1 MVAPP
6 AMHASAS
13 TRVRLCP
20 WVSRSH
26 LGKFLDRASRGVS
39 ARRASVPASFSAPF
53 RTATLPRR
61 TLSPLLAR
69 ARRPTPA
76 PLRASADAP
85 PDSEDASLS
94 RTPLDPGAVRS
105 PRPGD
110 RVSGDGS
117 RDWGVLVLLAAAAI
131 FVCYADRSNISTAII
146 PMAHQFGWDKIR
158 EGGVL
163 SAFFYGYALTQ
174 LLGGRL
180 ADRVGGKPVLLFGVL
195 AWSLATFVTPE
206 AAAAGVAPLLIARV
220 TLGAGEGVA
229 FPAVHALIA
238 RHVPKE
244 RQTTAVAAVTAAS
257 YAGAAFAFG
266 VTPSIVVNGGWE
278 AAFYT
283 FGAAAVVWV
292 PLWVPARFAV
302 VNDEFVDG
310 SRASRPER
318 ERVANPDSRRAVDW
332 FEEWSGLI
340 RTREVRAICVAQF
353 AQSWGG
359 YGLLSWLPTYFEEAL
374 GVPVAD
380 LAAFTVLPYFIQG
393 VLGVGSGLW
402 ADALIREGKC
412 SVKLV
417 RRVFQTVGMVGPAVC
432 MLAAAALGGAAG
444 GGAAEADVFAAAA
457 AVDVGLA
464 LSALTL
470 AGVSV
475 SHLDVAP
482 RHAGLVFATG
492 NTCATAAGIVAV
504 PASGFILE
512 ATGQNWSAVFGVIAA
527 LYVAGAAVWW
537 AWVGDA
543 PVEADAVTTNE

>member
-1 MVAPP
+1 M
-6 AMHASAS
+6 
-13 TRVRLCP
+13 
-20 WVSRSH
+20 
-26 LGKFLDRASRGVS
+26 
-39 ARRASVPASFSAPF
+39 
-53 RTATLPRR
+53 
-61 TLSPLLAR
+61 
-69 ARRPTPA
+69 
-76 PLRASADAP
+76 
-85 PDSEDASLS
+85 
-94 RTPLDPGAVRS
+94 
-105 PRPGD
+105 
-110 RVSGDGS
+110 
-117 RDWGVLVLLAAAAI
+117 
-131 FVCYADRSNISTAII
+131 
-146 PMAHQFGWDKIR
+146 
-158 EGGVL
+158 
-163 SAFFYGYALTQ
+163 
-174 LLGGRL
+174 
-180 ADRVGGKPVLLFGVL
+180 L

-310 SRASRPER
+310 SGASRPER

-402 ADALIREGKC
+402 ADALIREE
-412 SVKLV
+412 V
-417 RRVFQTVGMVGPAVC
+417 
-432 MLAAAALGGAAG
+432 LGETRPTGVSDGGDGGTRGVHARG
-444 GGAAEADVFAAAA
+444 GGARRRGGGRRGGGGCLRGGGGGGRGTRAQRAHARGSEREPSRRRAEARG
-457 AVDVGLA
+457 VGFRHGEHVRDGGGNRGG
-464 LSALTL
+464 
-470 AGVSV
+470 AGERI
-475 SHLDVAP
+475 HP
-482 RHAGLVFATG
+482 
-492 NTCATAAGIVAV
+492 
-504 PASGFILE
+504 E

>member
-1 MVAPP
+1 
-6 AMHASAS
+6 MHASAS

-76 PLRASADAP
+76 PLRASADNP

-220 TLGAGEGVA
+220 TLGDGEGVA

-257 YAGAAFAFG
+257 YAGAASRSASPRPSSSTVG
-266 VTPSIVVNGGWE
+266 GRRRSTPSAPPRWCGCRSGSPRDSPWS
-278 AAFYT
+278 T
-283 FGAAAVVWV
+283 TSSWTDPGRRV
-292 PLWVPARFAV
+292 PSV
-302 VNDEFVDG
+302 
-310 SRASRPER
+310 SASRI
-318 ERVANPDSRRAVDW
+318 PDPRRAVDW

-417 RRVFQTVGMVGPAVC
+417 RRVFQTVGMVGPAAC

-444 GGAAEADVFAAAA
+444 GGAAEADVRGGGGGGRGTRAQRAHARGSEREPSGRRAEARGVGFRHGEHVRDGGGNRGGAGERIYPRGDWAKLERGVWGHRR
-457 AVDVGLA
+457 AVRRGGCGVVGVGGGR
-464 LSALTL
+464 
-470 AGVSV
+470 AGGGGRGHDERVKE
-475 SHLDVAP
+475 
-482 RHAGLVFATG
+482 GG
-492 NTCATAAGIVAV
+492 G
-504 PASGFILE
+504 
-512 ATGQNWSAVFGVIAA
+512 
-527 LYVAGAAVWW
+527 
-537 AWVGDA
+537 
-543 PVEADAVTTNE
+543 

>member
-1 MVAPP
+1 
-6 AMHASAS
+6 MHASAS

-53 RTATLPRR
+53 RTSTLPRR

-174 LLGGRL
+174 LLGDDSRIASAENPSCSSACSRGRSPPSSPQKPPPR
-180 ADRVGGKPVLLFGVL
+180 ASRHSSSRASPSAPAKASRSRPSTRSSRDTCRRRDRPPPSPPSRG
-195 AWSLATFVTPE
+195 
-206 AAAAGVAPLLIARV
+206 
-220 TLGAGEGVA
+220 
-229 FPAVHALIA
+229 
-238 RHVPKE
+238 
-244 RQTTAVAAVTAAS
+244 S

-310 SRASRPER
+310 SGASRPD
-318 ERVANPDSRRAVDW
+318 AARR
-332 FEEWSGLI
+332 
-340 RTREVRAICVAQF
+340 
-353 AQSWGG
+353 
-359 YGLLSWLPTYFEEAL
+359 
-374 GVPVAD
+374 
-380 LAAFTVLPYFIQG
+380 
-393 VLGVGSGLW
+393 GSG
-402 ADALIREGKC
+402 
-412 SVKLV
+412 
-417 RRVFQTVGMVGPAVC
+417 
-432 MLAAAALGGAAG
+432 
-444 GGAAEADVFAAAA
+444 FA
-457 AVDVGLA
+457 
-464 LSALTL
+464 
-470 AGVSV
+470 
-475 SHLDVAP
+475 
-482 RHAGLVFATG
+482 
-492 NTCATAAGIVAV
+492 
-504 PASGFILE
+504 
-512 ATGQNWSAVFGVIAA
+512 SAVIGSRSGRV
-527 LYVAGAAVWW
+527 
-537 AWVGDA
+537 
-543 PVEADAVTTNE
+543 

>member
-1 MVAPP
+1 
-6 AMHASAS
+6 MHASAS

-53 RTATLPRR
+53 RTSTLPRR

-310 SRASRPER
+310 SGASRPER
-318 ERVANPDSRRAVDW
+318 ERVANPDSATRGRLVRGVVGSDTDARGSGDMRRAV
-332 FEEWSGLI
+332 
-340 RTREVRAICVAQF
+340 RAIVGRVRSAELAPDVF
-353 AQSWGG
+353 RRGAGG
-359 YGLLSWLPTYFEEAL
+359 SRG
-374 GVPVAD
+374 
-380 LAAFTVLPYFIQG
+380 
-393 VLGVGSGLW
+393 GSGGVHRPPVFHSGR
-402 ADALIREGKC
+402 A
-412 SVKLV
+412 
-417 RRVFQTVGMVGPAVC
+417 RRRLG
-432 MLAAAALGGAAG
+432 ALGGRADPGGEVLGETRPTGVSDGGDGGTRGVHARGGGTRRRGG
-444 GGAAEADVFAAAA
+444 GGAAEADVSRRRRRWTW
-457 AVDVGLA
+457 DSR
-464 LSALTL
+464 SAR
-470 AGVSV
+470 SR
-475 SHLDVAP
+475 S
-482 RHAGLVFATG
+482 R
-492 NTCATAAGIVAV
+492 
-504 PASGFILE
+504 E
-512 ATGQNWSAVFGVIAA
+512 
-527 LYVAGAAVWW
+527 
-537 AWVGDA
+537 
-543 PVEADAVTTNE
+543 

>member
-1 MVAPP
+1 MNDAPLGSAPEIFLRVARVVTLF
-6 AMHASAS
+6 ASARS
-13 TRVRLCP
+13 TPWWRPRRCTRRRRRGCDSVPGFRARTSESSSTARRAASPRVA
-20 WVSRSH
+20 
-26 LGKFLDRASRGVS
+26 RASRRPS
-39 ARRASVPASFSAPF
+39 RRRSE
-53 RTATLPRR
+53 PRR
-61 TLSPLLAR
+61 CHVGRCRRSSRAR
-69 ARRPTPA
+69 AAPRPRPSERA
-76 PLRASADAP
+76 PTT

-310 SRASRPER
+310 SGASRPER

-374 GVPVAD
+374 GVPVAGSG
-380 LAAFTVLPYFIQG
+380 G
-393 VLGVGSGLW
+393 VHRPPVFHSGRARRPGSGLW

-417 RRVFQTVGMVGPAVC
+417 RRVFQTVGMVGPAAC
-432 MLAAAALGGAAG
+432 MLAAAALGGAG
-444 GGAAEADVFAAAA
+444 RGAARRRRMSSRRRRRWTWDSR
-457 AVDVGLA
+457 
-464 LSALTL
+464 SAR
-470 AGVSV
+470 SR
-475 SHLDVAP
+475 S
-482 RHAGLVFATG
+482 R
-492 NTCATAAGIVAV
+492 
-504 PASGFILE
+504 E
-512 ATGQNWSAVFGVIAA
+512 
-527 LYVAGAAVWW
+527 
-537 AWVGDA
+537 
-543 PVEADAVTTNE
+543 

>member
-1 MVAPP
+1 MLLYSRPHARPHGGAPGDARVGVDAGATLSLGFALAPRKVPRPRVA
-6 AMHASAS
+6 
-13 TRVRLCP
+13 RRL
-20 WVSRSH
+20 
-26 LGKFLDRASRGVS
+26 RASRERPGVLLG
-39 ARRASVPASFSAPF
+39 AVPNLDVATSDAVAAP
-53 RTATLPRR
+53 R
-61 TLSPLLAR
+61 AR
-69 ARRPTPA
+69 APPHARAPPSERR
-76 PLRASADAP
+76 RP

-244 RQTTAVAAVTAAS
+244 RQTTARRRPSAAAS

-310 SRASRPER
+310 SGRRVPSVSASRI
-318 ERVANPDSRRAVDW
+318 
-332 FEEWSGLI
+332 LI
-340 RTREVRAICVAQF
+340 RDARSI
-353 AQSWGG
+353 
-359 YGLLSWLPTYFEEAL
+359 
-374 GVPVAD
+374 
-380 LAAFTVLPYFIQG
+380 
-393 VLGVGSGLW
+393 GSRSG
-402 ADALIREGKC
+402 
-412 SVKLV
+412 
-417 RRVFQTVGMVGPAVC
+417 RV
-432 MLAAAALGGAAG
+432 
-444 GGAAEADVFAAAA
+444 
-457 AVDVGLA
+457 
-464 LSALTL
+464 
-470 AGVSV
+470 
-475 SHLDVAP
+475 
-482 RHAGLVFATG
+482 
-492 NTCATAAGIVAV
+492 
-504 PASGFILE
+504 
-512 ATGQNWSAVFGVIAA
+512 
-527 LYVAGAAVWW
+527 
-537 AWVGDA
+537 
-543 PVEADAVTTNE
+543 

>member
-1 MVAPP
+1 M
-6 AMHASAS
+6 
-13 TRVRLCP
+13 
-20 WVSRSH
+20 
-26 LGKFLDRASRGVS
+26 K
-39 ARRASVPASFSAPF
+39 
-53 RTATLPRR
+53 PRR
-61 TLSPLLAR
+61 TPSPLLLRARRPAPAPLLAR
-69 ARRPTPA
+69 AYP
-76 PLRASADAP
+76 P
-85 PDSEDASLS
+85 PDSEDADPS
-94 RTPLDPGAVRS
+94 RTLPDPGAILS

-117 RDWGVLVLLAAAAI
+117 RDWRTLTLLAAAAI

-146 PMAHQFGWDKIR
+146 PMARQFGWDKIR

-195 AWSLATFVTPE
+195 AWSLATFFTPD
-206 AAAAGVAPLLIARV
+206 AAAAGVAPLLIARIA
-220 TLGAGEGVA
+220 LGAGEGVA

-238 RHVPKE
+238 RHVPKD

-257 YAGAAFAFG
+257 YGGAAFAFG
-266 VTPSIVVNGGWE
+266 VTPAIVVNGGWE
-278 AAFYT
+278 AAFYA
-283 FGAAAVVWV
+283 FGAAAVLWV
-292 PLWVPARFAV
+292 PLWIPARFAV

-310 SRASRPER
+310 GSEGEAEA
-318 ERVANPDSRRAVDW
+318 ERVASPPARGGGW

-340 RTREVRAICVAQF
+340 KTREVRAICVAQF

-374 GVPVAD
+374 GVPMAD

-393 VLGVGSGLW
+393 VVGVGSGLW

-412 SVKLV
+412 SVKFV
-417 RRVFQTVGMVGPAVC
+417 RRVFQTVGMVGPAAC
-432 MLAAAALGGAAG
+432 LLAAAALGGGATG
-444 GGAAEADVFAAAA
+444 GGVAEADVFAAAA

-527 LYVAGAAVWW
+527 LYVAGAVAWC

-543 PVEADAVTTNE
+543 PVEADAVTANE